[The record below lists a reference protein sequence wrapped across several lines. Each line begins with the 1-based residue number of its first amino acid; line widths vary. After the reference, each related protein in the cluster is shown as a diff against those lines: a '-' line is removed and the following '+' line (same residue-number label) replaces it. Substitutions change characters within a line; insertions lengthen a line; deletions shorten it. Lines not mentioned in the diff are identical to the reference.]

1 MHVFSFVGKNFW
13 ILNLLNVNWMC
24 SGFFDEN
31 FPGNAAD
38 LSFKDHSFSSN
49 HGEVVTANVFHSLS
63 QFTKYI
69 CTGKRHARPAQFF
82 QGHRHGVD
90 RRHFS
95 APLSRITKYWHW
107 LLMANDFRV
116 SMVWFHSPT
125 MVLAMAT
132 AMANIQTRTS
142 IIQNMKV
149 ASSIAAIWKTDGL
162 CF

>member
-1 MHVFSFVGKNFW
+1 MFLMQKFPEEGGGFGPDFTKEFFESTHLNKGFEIALKR
-13 ILNLLNVNWMC
+13 ILKLIF

-90 RRHFS
+90 RRHFI
-95 APLSRITKYWHW
+95 ALLSRITKYW
-107 LLMANDFRV
+107 
-116 SMVWFHSPT
+116 
-125 MVLAMAT
+125 
-132 AMANIQTRTS
+132 Q
-142 IIQNMKV
+142 
-149 ASSIAAIWKTDGL
+149 
-162 CF
+162 